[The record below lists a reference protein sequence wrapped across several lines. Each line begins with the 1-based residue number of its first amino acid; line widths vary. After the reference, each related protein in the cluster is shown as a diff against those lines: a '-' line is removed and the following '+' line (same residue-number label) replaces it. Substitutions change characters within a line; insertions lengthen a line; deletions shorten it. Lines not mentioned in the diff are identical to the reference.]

1 MGVKDI
7 LPIAIRNCF
16 SDRNNIEK
24 LSEEIQL
31 ENIDDRT
38 RVGILNL
45 WSEIYDDVK
54 WYGNLNDSDRRD
66 LIRAILKE
74 LYNQP
79 VPTWSYVDEEMTLEK
94 ISNTIIYDSYNK
106 VFDLLEYTIIV
117 FHKIKINSR
126 YGYEYHK
133 NTYYRKFNELFEREF
148 VGYRFIDKKISK
160 ISNSIEVES
169 INTVFVDSYNTVK
182 EHISKANILLSDRD
196 NPDYQNSIK
205 ESLSALEALAQIITG
220 INGAGAT
227 LGKMLKKLEDDG
239 IILGA
244 MKSGFSALYGFASEG
259 KGIRHS
265 SVNGTEVGF
274 EEAKYILVISTA
286 FINFVMAKKKD

>member
-1 MGVKDI
+1 MGVKDV
-7 LPIAIRNCF
+7 LPIAIRNSF
-16 SDRNNIEK
+16 SERNNIEK

-31 ENIDDRT
+31 KKLDDRT
-38 RVGILNL
+38 RIGILNM
-45 WSEIYDDVK
+45 WSKFYEDVK
-54 WYGNLNDSDRRD
+54 WRSMLNNTNRKDILR
-66 LIRAILKE
+66 LIITNV
-74 LYNQP
+74 YNQP
-79 VPTWSYVDEEMTLEK
+79 APTWSLLKETIVLNEVEK
-94 ISNTIIYDSYNK
+94 TIRYDKYNK
-106 VFDLLEYTIIV
+106 VFDLLEYTISM
-117 FHKIKINSR
+117 FHSLKMGSTYR
-126 YGYEYHK
+126 YGYQNNNYFSQLNK
-133 NTYYRKFNELFEREF
+133 LFEQEF
-148 VGYRFIDKKISK
+148 VGYRFIDNKISK
-160 ISNSIEVES
+160 ISDPIEVKS
-169 INTVFVDSYNTVK
+169 INDTFSVSYDTVK
-182 EHISKANILLSDRD
+182 GHILKANVFLSDRD

-239 IILGA
+239 IISGA

-274 EEAKYILVISTA
+274 EEAKFILVISTA

>member
-1 MGVKDI
+1 M
-7 LPIAIRNCF
+7 AM
-16 SDRNNIEK
+16 NITR
-24 LSEEIQL
+24 IHII
-31 ENIDDRT
+31 EN
-38 RVGILNL
+38 
-45 WSEIYDDVK
+45 SM
-54 WYGNLNDSDRRD
+54 S
-66 LIRAILKE
+66 
-74 LYNQP
+74 
-79 VPTWSYVDEEMTLEK
+79 
-94 ISNTIIYDSYNK
+94 
-106 VFDLLEYTIIV
+106 
-117 FHKIKINSR
+117 
-126 YGYEYHK
+126 
-133 NTYYRKFNELFEREF
+133 
-148 VGYRFIDKKISK
+148 SK